1 MRPFAVGFLAGS
13 IIAAAIVA
21 AVIWG
26 VRFWGGGLRIDTSR
40 PTVVRQV
47 QQLQRLE
54 TVVFRMDK
62 IVSGGYDSRYLPPF
76 FAGDRLLLL
85 VSGDVTAGVD
95 LGRIDVSNVSV
106 SGQTVRLSI
115 PEPEIFVARIDNDRT
130 RVYSR
135 ETGLFTRVDPNLE
148 SEVRR
153 EAERQ
158 VRQGA
163 LDGGIL
169 QTAAANARTT
179 LTSFLRGL
187 GFKQV
192 EVR

>member
-1 MRPFAVGFLAGS
+1 MKLAVGFLAGFV
-13 IIAAAIVA
+13 IAAVLATAITWKV
-21 AVIWG
+21 
-26 VRFWGGGLRIDTSR
+26 GLWSGLPRIDASR
-40 PTVVRQV
+40 PAVVHQV

-62 IVSGGYDSRYLPPF
+62 IVSGGYESQYLPGF
-76 FAGDRLLLL
+76 LAGDRLLLA
-85 VSGDVTAGVD
+85 VYGDVTAGVN
-95 LGRIDVSNVSV
+95 LGAVDVTNVVV
-106 SGQTVRLSI
+106 SGRSVQLRI
-115 PEPEIFVARIDNDRT
+115 PEAEVFATRIDNDRT

-135 ETGLFTRVDPNLE
+135 DTGLFSRVDPNLE

-169 QTAAANARTT
+169 QTAAANARVT
-179 LTSFLRGL
+179 LSSFLRGL
-187 GFKQV
+187 GFEHV
-192 EVR
+192 EIR

>member
-1 MRPFAVGFLAGS
+1 MPR
-13 IIAAAIVA
+13 
-21 AVIWG
+21 
-26 VRFWGGGLRIDTSR
+26 
-40 PTVVRQV
+40 
-47 QQLQRLE
+47 
-54 TVVFRMDK
+54 
-62 IVSGGYDSRYLPPF
+62 F

-85 VSGDVTAGVD
+85 VDGDVTAGVN
-95 LGRIDVSNVSV
+95 LGSVDVTNVVV
-106 SGQTVRLSI
+106 SGRKVRLRI
-115 PEPEIFVARIDNDRT
+115 PDAEVFAARIDNDRT

-135 ETGLFTRVDPNLE
+135 ETGLFSRVDPNLE

-158 VRQGA
+158 VRQAA

-187 GFKQV
+187 GFDQV